1 MTSVSPCSLW
11 GRSACFANSPAVT
24 LTHVLPTTLL
34 SKSRLLSRARHQMAS
49 TARQRTSR
57 WLIRAGLWY
66 RWCHWEGRRGPSFTA
81 DDCSEGIRAVTATEV
96 TFSERRR
103 RLKFFLRLGFLVF
116 NLIIILPGKK
126 HPSFLDAIRLR
137 YSYSY
142 HWYES
147 KESHNFKLRLV
158 IQFIEKKWL
167 ELENR

>member
-1 MTSVSPCSLW
+1 MCRRAHSEAGQLVSRTVQRWHWPTSCP
-11 GRSACFANSPAVT
+11 P
-24 LTHVLPTTLL
+24 L
-34 SKSRLLSRARHQMAS
+34 SCPRAGYWAGL
-49 TARQRTSR
+49 AIR
-57 WLIRAGLWY
+57 WLLLPGSAPVAGWSERAFDIDDAIEKLA
-66 RWCHWEGRRGPSFTA
+66 EGRQVTA